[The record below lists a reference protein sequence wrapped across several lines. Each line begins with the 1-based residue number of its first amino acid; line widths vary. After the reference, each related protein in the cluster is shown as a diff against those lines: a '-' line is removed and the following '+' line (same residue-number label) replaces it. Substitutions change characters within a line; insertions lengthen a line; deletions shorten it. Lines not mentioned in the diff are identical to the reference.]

1 MIISKTNAGNF
12 TYYNLHSEEVVTS
25 NFLEDINLG
34 IYCDRLQSITMERVN
49 KDIKDSLPTGSNIA
63 FDFRKIEAIQS
74 NLDIYFNELRKEGYN
89 IVFLNITKDI
99 TKGICH
105 DFFNH
110 PNNLTKDITFFD
122 KITLDPRIKEGYK
135 RFYFYESENNFYP
148 EDFRIQNIFKEHF
161 KNELKPF
168 SEEHGKQHTSS
179 FVYLT
184 SYINVKSFMS
194 AKKELLMYAV
204 YLLASKVLKE
214 WRKKGPIPFYSKENK
229 EKQDTPILVCQ
240 SLNSAYIVS
249 ILSNLLKLDVL
260 ILDKIG
266 PINKLY
272 SSFDKHIIDKKN
284 YIVVSDMVCL
294 GTEVKI
300 VKNIIQFLGGS
311 YLGNISLIK
320 TETLKKCHIDR
331 KDATLAVFSI
341 DRTNYKELKY
351 EIKTDLTDEVDDE
364 LIDEITNVSGDD
376 GTTEPAEEIKT
387 DLRDE

>member
-1 MIISKTNAGNF
+1 MIISKMNAGDF
-12 TYYNLHSEEVVTS
+12 MYYNLHSEEVITS

-34 IYCDRLQSITMERVN
+34 IFCDRLQSITMERVN
-49 KDIKDSLPTGSNIA
+49 KDIMESAPKSSNIA
-63 FDFRKIEAIQS
+63 FDFRKIEAIQP
-74 NLDIYFNELRKEGYN
+74 NLDTYFNDLRKDYN
-89 IVFLNITKDI
+89 IVFLNITKEI
-99 TKGICH
+99 AKALCH
-105 DFFNH
+105 GFFNH
-110 PNNLTKDITFFD
+110 PDNLAKDIIFFD
-122 KITLDPRIKEGYK
+122 KITLDPRIKEGFH
-135 RFYFYESENNFYP
+135 RFYFYENENNFYP
-148 EDFRIQNIFKEHF
+148 EKFRIEDIFKEHF

-194 AKKELLMYAV
+194 EKKGLLMYAI

-214 WRKKGPIPFYSKENK
+214 WRKKGPIPFYSKENN

-272 SSFDKHIIDKKN
+272 SSLGKNIIDKKN

-320 TETLKKCHIDR
+320 TETLKKCHIDK
-331 KDATLAVFSI
+331 KDATLAIFSI
-341 DRTNYKELKY
+341 DKTNYKDLNY
-351 EIKTDLTDEVDDE
+351 EIKTDLTDEVEDE
-364 LIDEITNVSGDD
+364 LIDTKNNVSSNEVNTIQED
-376 GTTEPAEEIKT
+376 EIKT

>member
-1 MIISKTNAGNF
+1 
-12 TYYNLHSEEVVTS
+12 
-25 NFLEDINLG
+25 
-34 IYCDRLQSITMERVN
+34 MERVN
-49 KDIKDSLPTGSNIA
+49 KDIMESAPKGSNIA
-63 FDFRKIEAIQS
+63 FDFRKIEAIQP
-74 NLDIYFNELRKEGYN
+74 NLDTYFNDLRKDYH
-89 IVFLNITKDI
+89 IVFLNITKEI
-99 TKGICH
+99 AKALCH
-105 DFFNH
+105 GFFNH
-110 PNNLTKDITFFD
+110 PNNLAKDIIFFD
-122 KITLDPRIKEGYK
+122 KITLDPRIKEGFQ
-135 RFYFYESENNFYP
+135 RFYFYENENNFYP
-148 EDFRIQNIFKEHF
+148 EKFRIEEIFKEHF

-194 AKKELLMYAV
+194 EKKGLLIYAI

-214 WRKKGPIPFYSKENK
+214 WRKKGPIPFYSKENN
-229 EKQDTPILVCQ
+229 EKHDTPILVCQ

-272 SSFDKHIIDKKN
+272 SSLDKNIIDKKN

-320 TETLKKCHIDR
+320 TETLKKCHIDK
-331 KDATLAVFSI
+331 KDATLAIFSI
-341 DRTNYKELKY
+341 DKTNYKQLKY
-351 EIKTDLTDEVDDE
+351 EIKTDLTDEVEDE
-364 LIDEITNVSGDD
+364 LIDTKNNVSSDEFNTEQGD
-376 GTTEPAEEIKT
+376 EIKT
-387 DLRDE
+387 DLKDE